1 MSEIRQETARELMLA
16 CEAVRF
22 YFWEP
27 HPDGRPFSPESEVQE
42 SLETAL
48 SHARADLARVE
59 NPSRQL
65 ANFTTPQLVGELVA
79 RGLSVQIGTP
89 LEVHDGP

>member
-1 MSEIRQETARELMLA
+1 MSEISQETARELVEA

-48 SHARADLARVE
+48 AHARADLAHACAD
-59 NPSRQL
+59 L
-65 ANFTTPQLVGELVA
+65 A
-79 RGLSVQIGTP
+79 RGEETDSEWLEKDFVQ
-89 LEVHDGP
+89 